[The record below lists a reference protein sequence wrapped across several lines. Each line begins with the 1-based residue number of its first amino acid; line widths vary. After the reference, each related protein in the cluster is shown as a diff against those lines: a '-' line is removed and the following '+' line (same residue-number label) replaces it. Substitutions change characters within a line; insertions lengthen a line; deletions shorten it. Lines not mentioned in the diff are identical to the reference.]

1 MSPSYPR
8 RSMRQGTRT
17 NEFCNCDAVLRGSF
31 VTHAMFSKRTNWD
44 LEENAYTRALRR
56 HREAGKRILD
66 LTASN
71 PTTCGFQYDEAAILD
86 ALRDPASLRYEPE
99 PKGMPA
105 ARAAVASYYAGKGV
119 GVDPEQLILTTGTSE
134 AYSFLFR
141 LLCEPGDEVL
151 IAHPSY
157 PLFDFLATIQDVKLR
172 PFQIIYD
179 HGWQI
184 DFHSLQQELGA
195 RTKAI
200 VVVHPNNPTGHFVGV
215 EEAEQLDAICAKHGL
230 ALIVDEVFLD
240 YEMKAAA
247 THKKRHGT
255 FASNAA
261 ALTFV
266 LSGLSK
272 IAALPQMKLG
282 WIAASGPAAQ
292 VGEAMARLEV
302 IADTYLS
309 LNAPMQRA
317 LPALL
322 AQRNAMQKQIMAR
335 TEANLA
341 ELDKQLGRQKLV
353 SRLEVEGGWYAV
365 LRVPAV
371 QSDEELA
378 IRMLE
383 DRGVLVHPGH
393 FYDFADNGYLVIS
406 LLTAANEFAE
416 GARELLAC
424 ASGL

>member
-1 MSPSYPR
+1 
-8 RSMRQGTRT
+8 
-17 NEFCNCDAVLRGSF
+17 
-31 VTHAMFSKRTNWD
+31 MFSKRTNWN
-44 LEENAYTRALRR
+44 LEENAYTRALQR
-56 HREAGKRILD
+56 HREAGKRIFD

-71 PTTCGFQYDEAAILD
+71 PTTCGFQYDEKTILQ
-86 ALRDPASLRYEPE
+86 ALRNPASLQYEPE

-105 ARAAVASYYAGKGV
+105 ARAAVAGYYKKKSGID
-119 GVDPEQLILTTGTSE
+119 VDPQDLILTTGTSE

-172 PFQIIYD
+172 PFEIVYD

-184 DFHSLQQELGA
+184 DFHSLRKEIGA
-195 RTKAI
+195 RSRAI
-200 VVVHPNNPTGHFVGV
+200 VVVHPNNPTGHFVAAK
-215 EEAEQLDAICAKHGL
+215 EAEALSGLCAKRDL

-240 YEMKAAA
+240 YELKASA
-247 THKKRHGT
+247 HKDRHGT
-255 FASNAA
+255 FASNVG

-282 WIAASGPAAQ
+282 WIAACGPPAL
-292 VGEAMARLEV
+292 VRESMARLEV

-309 LNAPMQRA
+309 LNAPLQYA

-322 AQRNAMQKQIMAR
+322 AQRGAMQRQIVAR
-335 TEANLA
+335 VEANLT
-341 ELDKQLGRQKLV
+341 ELDERLAQEKSV
-353 SRLEVEGGWYAV
+353 SRMEVEGGWYAV

-378 IRMLE
+378 IRLFE
-383 DRGVLVHPGH
+383 ERGVLVHPGH
-393 FYDFADNGYLVIS
+393 FYDFVDHGYLVIS
-406 LLTAANEFAE
+406 LLTRSEEFRK
-416 GARELLAC
+416 GMPELLDC
-424 ASGL
+424 VRSL

>member
-1 MSPSYPR
+1 
-8 RSMRQGTRT
+8 
-17 NEFCNCDAVLRGSF
+17 
-31 VTHAMFSKRTNWD
+31 MFSKRTNWN
-44 LEENAYTRALRR
+44 LEENAYTLAVRGA
-56 HREAGKRILD
+56 REAGGRVLD

-71 PTTCGFQYDEAAILD
+71 PTTCGFRYDEAAILD
-86 ALRDPASLRYEPE
+86 ALRDPAALTYDPE
-99 PKGMPA
+99 PKGMPS
-105 ARAAVASYYAGKGV
+105 ARAGVARYYREMGGV
-119 GVDPEQLILTTGTSE
+119 EIDPERLILTTGTSE

-157 PLFDFLATIQDVKLR
+157 PLFEFLATIQDVTLR
-172 PFQIIYD
+172 PFQFVYD

-184 DFHSLQQELGA
+184 DFHSLREALGA
-195 RTKAI
+195 RTRAI
-200 VVVHPNNPTGHFVGV
+200 VLVHPNNPTGHFVGAA
-215 EEAEQLDAICAKHGL
+215 EAEQLNAVCAEQGL

-240 YEMKAAA
+240 YGLKTATAAR
-247 THKKRHGT
+247 KRHGT
-255 FASNAA
+255 FAANAA

-282 WIAASGPAAQ
+282 WIATSGPDELARD
-292 VGEAMARLEV
+292 AMARLEV

-309 LNAPMQRA
+309 LNAPLQRA

-322 AQRNAMQKQIMAR
+322 AQRGAMQKQILAR
-335 TEANLA
+335 VEANLA
-341 ELDKQLGRQKLV
+341 EMDARLARQKSV

-378 IRMLE
+378 IRLIE
-383 DRGVLVHPGH
+383 ERGVQVHPGH
-393 FYDFADNGYLVIS
+393 FYDFADHGYLVVS
-406 LLTAANEFAE
+406 LLAATEEFRE
-416 GARELLAC
+416 GIGAVLAGV
-424 ASGL
+424 AGI

>member
-1 MSPSYPR
+1 
-8 RSMRQGTRT
+8 
-17 NEFCNCDAVLRGSF
+17 
-31 VTHAMFSKRTNWD
+31 MFSKRTNWD

-56 HREAGKRILD
+56 HREAGKRIFD

-105 ARAAVASYYAGKGV
+105 ARAAVAGYYAGKGAA
-119 GVDPEQLILTTGTSE
+119 VDPEQLILTTGTSE

-172 PFQIIYD
+172 PFQIVYD

-184 DFHSLQQELGA
+184 DFHSLQNELGV

-200 VVVHPNNPTGHFVGV
+200 VVVHPNNPTGHFVAAK
-215 EEAEQLDAICAKHGL
+215 EAAELSAICAKHDL

-240 YEMKAAA
+240 YELKLSAP
-247 THKKRHGT
+247 HKQRHGT
-255 FASNAA
+255 FASNTSASNAA

-292 VGEAMARLEV
+292 AREAIARLEV

-322 AQRNAMQKQIMAR
+322 AQRHAMQKQIMAR

-341 ELDKQLGRQKLV
+341 ELDEQLARQKLV
-353 SRLEVEGGWYAV
+353 SRLETEGGWYAV

-378 IRMLE
+378 IRLLE
-383 DRGVLVHPGH
+383 ERGVLVHPGH

-406 LLTAANEFAE
+406 LLEPADEFAE
-416 GARELLAC
+416 GTSELLAC

>member
-1 MSPSYPR
+1 
-8 RSMRQGTRT
+8 
-17 NEFCNCDAVLRGSF
+17 
-31 VTHAMFSKRTNWD
+31 MFSKRTNWN
-44 LEENAYTRALRR
+44 LEENAYTRVLRR
-56 HREAGKRILD
+56 RRDAGKRILD

-71 PTTCGFQYDEAAILD
+71 PTTCGFQYDEAAILE

-105 ARAAVASYYAGKGV
+105 ARAAVARYYEGKNRSGI
-119 GVDPEQLILTTGTSE
+119 DPENLILTTGTSE

-172 PFQIIYD
+172 PFQIVYD

-184 DFHSLQQELGA
+184 DFHSLQKELGA
-195 RTKAI
+195 RTRAI
-200 VVVHPNNPTGHFVGV
+200 VVVHPNNPTGHFVGA
-215 EEAEQLDAICAKHGL
+215 EEAEQLRAICATHDL

-240 YEMKAAA
+240 YELKA
-247 THKKRHGT
+247 TRVQRKRHGT
-255 FASNAA
+255 FASSTGASDGA

-282 WIAASGPAAQ
+282 WIAAGGPAGK
-292 VGEAMARLEV
+292 VREAMARLEV

-309 LNAPMQRA
+309 LNAPLQHA

-322 AQRNAMQKQIMAR
+322 AQRRTMQGQILAR
-335 TEANLA
+335 VEANLA
-341 ELDKQLGRQKLV
+341 ELDKQLARQKSV
-353 SRLEVEGGWYAV
+353 SRLEAEGGWYAV

-378 IRMLE
+378 IRLLE
-383 DRGVLVHPGH
+383 ECGVLVHPGH
-393 FYDFADNGYLVIS
+393 FYDFANHGHLVIS
-406 LLTAANEFAE
+406 LLTRPEEFTE
-416 GARELLAC
+416 GMRELLAC
-424 ASGL
+424 VENL

>member
-1 MSPSYPR
+1 
-8 RSMRQGTRT
+8 
-17 NEFCNCDAVLRGSF
+17 
-31 VTHAMFSKRTNWD
+31 MFSKRTNWD
-44 LEENAYTRALRR
+44 LDENAYTRALRR
-56 HREAGKRILD
+56 YREAGKRILD

-71 PTTCGFQYDEAAILD
+71 PTTCGFQYDEAAILG

-99 PKGMPA
+99 PKGMLA
-105 ARAAVASYYAGKGV
+105 ARAAVARYYREKGGV
-119 GVDPEQLILTTGTSE
+119 EVDPERLILTTGTSE

-172 PFQIIYD
+172 PFQIVYD

-184 DFHSLQQELGA
+184 DFHSLQKEIGA

-200 VVVHPNNPTGHFVGV
+200 VLVHPNNPTGHFVGAH
-215 EEAEQLDAICAKHGL
+215 EAEKLNAICGKHDL

-240 YEMKAAA
+240 YELKATNAR
-247 THKKRHGT
+247 KKWHGT

-282 WIAASGPAAQ
+282 WIAASGPAAL
-292 VGEAMARLEV
+292 VGQSMARLEV

-309 LNAPMQRA
+309 LNAPLQRA

-322 AQRNAMQKQIMAR
+322 GQRDAIQKQIMAR
-335 TEANLA
+335 VEANLA
-341 ELDKQLGRQKLV
+341 ELDAQLARQKPV

-365 LRVPAV
+365 ARVPAV

-378 IRMLE
+378 IRLIE
-383 DRGVLVHPGH
+383 KRGVLVHPGH
-393 FYDFADNGYLVIS
+393 FYDFAEHGYLVIS
-406 LLTAANEFAE
+406 LLTPTEEFRE
-416 GARELLAC
+416 GTKQLLAC
-424 ASGL
+424 AGEL

>member
-1 MSPSYPR
+1 
-8 RSMRQGTRT
+8 
-17 NEFCNCDAVLRGSF
+17 
-31 VTHAMFSKRTNWD
+31 MFSQRTNWN
-44 LEENAYTRALRR
+44 LEENAYTRALQR
-56 HREAGKRILD
+56 HRAAGKRILD

-71 PTTCGFQYDEAAILD
+71 PTTCGFQYDEMAILD

-99 PKGMPA
+99 PKGLLA
-105 ARAAVASYYAGKGV
+105 AREAVARYYGEKGAS
-119 GVDPEQLILTTGTSE
+119 GVDLENLILTTGTSE

-157 PLFDFLATIQDVKLR
+157 PLFEFLATIQDVKLR
-172 PFQIIYD
+172 PFQFVYD

-184 DFHSLQQELGA
+184 DFHSLREALGA
-195 RTKAI
+195 RTRAI
-200 VVVHPNNPTGHFVGV
+200 VVVHPNNPTGHFTGAA
-215 EEAEQLDAICAKHGL
+215 EAEELNAICAKHDL

-240 YEMKAAA
+240 YGMKAADA
-247 THKKRHGT
+247 RKKRHGT
-255 FASNAA
+255 FVSNAA

-282 WIAASGPAAQ
+282 WIAASGPAGL
-292 VGEAMARLEV
+292 VRESMARIEV

-309 LNAPMQRA
+309 LNAPLQRA

-322 AQRNAMQKQIMAR
+322 AQRAEMQRQIMAR
-335 TEANLA
+335 VEANLV
-341 ELDKQLGRQKLV
+341 ELDARLARQKSV
-353 SRLEVEGGWYAV
+353 SRLEVEGGWYVV

-378 IRMLE
+378 IRLLE
-383 DRGVLVHPGH
+383 ERGVLVHPGH
-393 FYDFADNGYLVIS
+393 FYDFADQGYLVIS
-406 LLTAANEFAE
+406 LLTPSEEFAE
-416 GARELLAC
+416 GVRELLAC
-424 ASGL
+424 AGSL

>member
-1 MSPSYPR
+1 
-8 RSMRQGTRT
+8 
-17 NEFCNCDAVLRGSF
+17 
-31 VTHAMFSKRTNWD
+31 MFSQRTNWN
-44 LEENAYTRALRR
+44 LEENAYTRALQR

-71 PTTCGFQYDEAAILD
+71 PTTCGFQYDETAILD

-99 PKGMPA
+99 PKGMLA
-105 ARAAVASYYAGKGV
+105 AREAVARYYVEKGAS
-119 GVDPEQLILTTGTSE
+119 GVDPENLILTTGTSE

-157 PLFDFLATIQDVKLR
+157 PLFEFLATIQDVKLR
-172 PFQIIYD
+172 PFQFVYD

-184 DFHSLQQELGA
+184 DFHSLREALGA
-195 RTKAI
+195 RTRAI
-200 VVVHPNNPTGHFVGV
+200 VVVHPNNPTGHFTGAA
-215 EEAEQLDAICAKHGL
+215 EAEELNAICAKHDL

-240 YEMKAAA
+240 YERKAAGA
-247 THKKRHGT
+247 RRQRHRT
-255 FASNAA
+255 FVSNAA

-282 WIAASGPAAQ
+282 WIAASGPAA
-292 VGEAMARLEV
+292 VVRESMARLEV

-309 LNAPMQRA
+309 LNTPLQRA
-317 LPALL
+317 LAALL
-322 AQRNAMQKQIMAR
+322 GQRDAMQRQIAAR
-335 TEANLA
+335 VETNLA
-341 ELDKQLGRQKLV
+341 ELDARLARQGAV
-353 SRLEVEGGWYAV
+353 SRLEIEGGWYAV

-378 IRMLE
+378 IRLLE
-383 DRGVLVHPGH
+383 ERGVLVHPGH
-393 FYDFADNGYLVIS
+393 FYDFADQGYLVIS
-406 LLTAANEFAE
+406 LLTPSEEFRE
-416 GARELLAC
+416 GMGELLAC
-424 ASGL
+424 AADL

>member
-1 MSPSYPR
+1 
-8 RSMRQGTRT
+8 
-17 NEFCNCDAVLRGSF
+17 
-31 VTHAMFSKRTNWD
+31 MFSKRTNWI
-44 LEENAYTRALRR
+44 LEENAYTLAARRA
-56 HREAGKRILD
+56 REAGGRVLD

-71 PTTCGFQYDEAAILD
+71 PTTCGFRYDEAAILD
-86 ALRDPASLRYEPE
+86 ALRDPAALTYDPE
-99 PKGMPA
+99 PKGMPS
-105 ARAAVASYYAGKGV
+105 ARAGVARYYREMGGV
-119 GVDPEQLILTTGTSE
+119 EIDPERLILTTGTSE

-157 PLFDFLATIQDVKLR
+157 PLFEFLATIQDVTLR
-172 PFQIIYD
+172 PFQFVYD

-184 DFHSLQQELGA
+184 DFHSLREALGA
-195 RTKAI
+195 RTRAI
-200 VVVHPNNPTGHFVGV
+200 VLVHPNNPTGHFVGAA
-215 EEAEQLDAICAKHGL
+215 EAEQLNAVCAEQGL

-240 YEMKAAA
+240 YGLKTATAAR
-247 THKKRHGT
+247 KRHGT
-255 FASNAA
+255 FAANGA

-282 WIAASGPAAQ
+282 WIATSGPDELARD
-292 VGEAMARLEV
+292 AMARLEV

-309 LNAPMQRA
+309 LNAPLQRA

-322 AQRNAMQKQIMAR
+322 AQRGAMQKQILAR
-335 TEANLA
+335 VEANLA
-341 ELDKQLGRQKLV
+341 DMDAQLARQKSV

-378 IRMLE
+378 IRLIE
-383 DRGVLVHPGH
+383 ERGVQVHPGH
-393 FYDFADNGYLVIS
+393 FYDFADHGYLVVS
-406 LLTAANEFAE
+406 LLAATEEFRE
-416 GARELLAC
+416 GIGAVLAGV
-424 ASGL
+424 AGI

>member
-1 MSPSYPR
+1 
-8 RSMRQGTRT
+8 
-17 NEFCNCDAVLRGSF
+17 
-31 VTHAMFSKRTNWD
+31 MFSKRTSWD
-44 LEENAYTRALRR
+44 LDENAYTRALRR

-66 LTASN
+66 LTTSN

-105 ARAAVASYYAGKGV
+105 ARVALARYYKEEGEV
-119 GVDPEQLILTTGTSE
+119 EVDPEHLILTTGTSE

-141 LLCEPGDEVL
+141 LLCEPADEVL

-172 PFQIIYD
+172 PFQIVYD

-184 DFHSLQQELGA
+184 DFHSLREALGA
-195 RTKAI
+195 RTRAI
-200 VVVHPNNPTGHFVGV
+200 VVVHPNNPTGHFVGA
-215 EEAEQLDAICAKHGL
+215 EEAGELSAICAKHEL

-240 YEMKAAA
+240 YELKATPAQ
-247 THKKRHGT
+247 KKRQGT

-292 VGEAMARLEV
+292 GREAMARLEV

-309 LNAPMQRA
+309 LSAPLQCA

-322 AQRNAMQKQIMAR
+322 AQRHVMQEQVMAR
-335 TEANLA
+335 LEANLA
-341 ELDKQLGRQKLV
+341 ELDKQLALQKSV
-353 SRLEVEGGWYAV
+353 SRLEIEGGWYAV

-371 QSDEELA
+371 LSDEELA
-378 IRMLE
+378 IRLIE
-383 DRGVLVHPGH
+383 ERGALVHPGH
-393 FYDFADNGYLVIS
+393 FYDFADPGHLVIS
-406 LLTAANEFAE
+406 LLAPAKEFRE
-416 GARELLAC
+416 GMAELLAC
-424 ASGL
+424 AGDL

>member
-1 MSPSYPR
+1 
-8 RSMRQGTRT
+8 MRPGTRT
-17 NEFCNCDAVLRGSF
+17 NEFCDRDAAPRGF
-31 VTHAMFSKRTNWD
+31 FIIHAMFSKRTNWN

-56 HREAGKRILD
+56 HRDAGKRIFD

-119 GVDPEQLILTTGTSE
+119 EVDPEQLILTTGTSE

-172 PFQIIYD
+172 PFQIVYD

-184 DFHSLQQELGA
+184 DFHALQKEIGA

-200 VVVHPNNPTGHFVGV
+200 VVVHPNNPTGHFVAAK
-215 EEAEQLDAICAKHGL
+215 EAAELSAICAEHDL

-240 YEMKAAA
+240 YELKTSA
-247 THKKRHGT
+247 THKQRHGT
-255 FASNAA
+255 FASNAGAPSAA
-261 ALTFV
+261 ALAFV

-282 WIAASGPAAQ
+282 WIAASGPAAR
-292 VGEAMARLEV
+292 VREAIARLEV

-309 LNAPMQRA
+309 LNAPLQHA

-322 AQRNAMQKQIMAR
+322 AQRHTMQKQIITR
-335 TEANLA
+335 IEANLA
-341 ELDKQLGRQKLV
+341 DLDEQLAPQKLV

-365 LRVPAV
+365 LRAPAV

-378 IRMLE
+378 IRLLQE
-383 DRGVLVHPGH
+383 RDVLAHPGH
-393 FYDFADNGYLVIS
+393 FYDFAHNGYLVIS
-406 LLTAANEFAE
+406 LLTPPEEFRE
-416 GARELLAC
+416 GTTALLAC
-424 ASGL
+424 ANGL